1 MTRDIYTPA
10 YKVTSHSVSL
20 LTWIL
25 TLGSK
30 HKEDPAPRP
39 NFLPKPA
46 RACFGLFYPPN
57 STPRFPKPTKNTHKE
72 KSKRNYKYG
81 IHIASHMARFIGL
94 TALAMRSI
102 TVW

>member
-1 MTRDIYTPA
+1 MDPNPRLQTQRRPGSSAQFPAQTRPGM
-10 YKVTSHSVSL
+10 L
-20 LTWIL
+20 W
-25 TLGSK
+25 
-30 HKEDPAPRP
+30 P
-39 NFLPKPA
+39 FLSPKLHA
-46 RACFGLFYPPN
+46 
-57 STPRFPKPTKNTHKE
+57 TIPKPTKNTHKE